1 MNISSPS
8 PLQSAFSTVSSY
20 VRQDTR
26 TSGNVLRSGVLAP
39 VDQTEASAASQG
51 AAARSPVSTDTA
63 TQANGSQEKNAK
75 SSGKSDGSSKTS
87 GGDNSDKS
95 VTGQTLTPQQKEV
108 VQKLQ
113 ARDLEV
119 RQHEA
124 AHQAA
129 GGSLAGAASFTYQR
143 GPNGVEYAV
152 GGDVPIQISQDPG
165 NPQATIQ
172 HMEQVRAAALA
183 PAQPSAQDRSVAA
196 EASQILLKAQTE
208 LLKKR
213 SEQFSSQASGSDAKA
228 SGNDAK
234 ASGQSGQ
241 GSAASE
247 SGQSSSNSASVIG
260 IQAYKNVAGNTGSNN
275 TSSSIAAFS
284 ASA

>member
-39 VDQTEASAASQG
+39 VDQTEASAASQS
-51 AAARSPVSTDTA
+51 AAARSPASTDTA
-63 TQANGSQEKNAK
+63 TQTNGNQDKNAK
-75 SSGKSDGSSKTS
+75 SSSKSDDSSKTS
-87 GGDNSDKS
+87 GGDNRDRS

-119 RQHEA
+119 HQHEA

-213 SEQFSSQASGSDAKA
+213 SEQLSSQASGNSAKT
-228 SGNDAK
+228 
-234 ASGQSGQ
+234 SGQSGQ
-241 GSAASE
+241 GSAASA

-260 IQAYKNVAGNTGSNN
+260 IQAYKNIAGNPGSNN
-275 TSSSIAAFS
+275 ASSSIASFS